1 MLEIVKTERKSLND
15 YVDIIGKEEIESIKK
30 LALPLKGKKVVH
42 VNATSFGSGVA
53 EILSALMPLMKDVG
67 MKAEWQVI
75 KGTDDFFNV
84 TKSIHNGLQG
94 MDIPFTKEMKG
105 IFLKNNQLN
114 EKLFEGEYDFV
125 VIHDPQPLA
134 ILNYRQEKKGK
145 WIWRFHIDPTN
156 TQEKIWQ
163 FIRPFI
169 EKYDAA
175 IFTLKE
181 YVKDDLKLKNITII
195 PPAID
200 PLSPKNMDLGQEEI
214 ENIVTKYK
222 IDLNRPIIT
231 QVSRFDPW
239 KDPLGVI
246 DMYRIVKKEVKDVQL
261 VLIASMAD
269 DDPEGW
275 EYYEK
280 TARHAGEDYDI
291 HLLSNLNRVGNLEV
305 NAFQRASDVIIQK
318 SLREGFGLVIT
329 EALWKGKPVVA
340 ANVGGI
346 PLQVD
351 NRRTG
356 FLIGDISE
364 CAERVIHLLK
374 NSEIANKMGTSGKE
388 YVRKNFLITR
398 LLKDY
403 LNLFNRLK

>member
-1 MLEIVKTERKSLND
+1 MLEIVKTEGKLLND
-15 YVDIIGKEEIESIKK
+15 YIDIIGKKEIEIIKK

-42 VNATSFGSGVA
+42 INATSFGGGVA
-53 EILSALMPLMKDVG
+53 EILSALVPLMRDVG
-67 MKAEWQVI
+67 IYTEWQVMQ
-75 KGTDDFFNV
+75 GSDDFFNV
-84 TKSIHNGLQG
+84 TKNIHNGLQG
-94 MDIPFTKEMKG
+94 MDVPITKKMKE

-114 EKLFEGEYDFV
+114 ERLFEGEYDFV
-125 VIHDPQPLA
+125 VIHDPQPVA
-134 ILNYRQEKKGK
+134 IINYRQEKKGK
-145 WIWRFHIDPTN
+145 WICRFHIDPTN
-156 TQEKIWQ
+156 AKEKVWQ
-163 FIRPFI
+163 LIRPFI
-169 EKYDAA
+169 EKHDAA

-181 YVKDDLKLKNITII
+181 YVKDDLKLKNIAII

-200 PLSPKNMDLGQEEI
+200 PLSPKNMDLDKEDI
-214 ENIVTKYK
+214 ENIVTRYK
-222 IDLNRPIIT
+222 VDLNRPIIT

-246 DMYRIVKKEVKDVQL
+246 DMYRIVKKEIKDVQL
-261 VLIASMAD
+261 VLIASMAN

-275 EYYEK
+275 VYYEK

-291 HLLSNLNRVGNLEV
+291 HLLSNLGNLEV
-305 NAFQRASDVIIQK
+305 NAFQRASNVIIQK

-356 FLIGDISE
+356 YLIGDISE

-374 NSEIANKMGTSGKE
+374 NSEIANKMGISGKE

-403 LNLFNRLK
+403 LNLFNSL

>member
-1 MLEIVKTERKSLND
+1 MLEIVKTEGKSLND

-42 VNATSFGSGVA
+42 INATSLGGGVA
-53 EILSALMPLMKDVG
+53 EILSALVPLMKDVG
-67 MKAEWQVI
+67 IEAEWQVI
-75 KGTDDFFNV
+75 KGSDDFFNV
-84 TKSIHNGLQG
+84 TKSMHNGLQG
-94 MDIPFTKEMKG
+94 MDAPFTKKMKE

-114 EKLFEGEYDFV
+114 EKLFEGEYDFI
-125 VIHDPQPLA
+125 VIHDPQPVA

-145 WIWRFHIDPTN
+145 WIWRFHIDPTSA
-156 TQEKIWQ
+156 QEKIWQ

-169 EKYDAA
+169 EKHDAA

-200 PLSPKNMDLGQEEI
+200 PLSPKNMDLDQEEI
-214 ENIVTKYK
+214 ENIIKKFKV
-222 IDLNRPIIT
+222 DLNRPIIT
-231 QVSRFDPW
+231 QVSRFNPW

-246 DMYRIVKKEVKDVQL
+246 DMYRIVKKEIKDLQL
-261 VLIASMAD
+261 VFITSMGND
-269 DDPEGW
+269 DTEGW

-291 HLLSNLNRVGNLEV
+291 HLLSNLNGVGNLEV
-305 NAFQRASDVIIQK
+305 NAFQRASDIIIQK

-356 FLIGDISE
+356 YLVGDISE

-403 LNLFNRLK
+403 LNLFNHLK